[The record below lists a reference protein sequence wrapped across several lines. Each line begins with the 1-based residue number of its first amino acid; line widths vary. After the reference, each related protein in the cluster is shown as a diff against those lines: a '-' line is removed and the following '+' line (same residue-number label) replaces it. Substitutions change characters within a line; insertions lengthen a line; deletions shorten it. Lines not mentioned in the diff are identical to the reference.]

1 MNTNVLTK
9 TKKNENI
16 QHLRGLAIIAV
27 VLIHSNMSDGLRVAI
42 RPFVNYA
49 VALFLFL
56 SGYLTKLNIDN
67 VREFYKRRIIKV
79 AVPYTVWSLIFYVLL
94 SRKSVL
100 DFAIKFLTGRCCG
113 IYYYIFVYIQFV
125 LLTPLI
131 SKLIKSKYSCM
142 GWLITP
148 ITVFFQIFSKLHR
161 YNCSQL
167 KL

>member
-67 VREFYKRRIIKV
+67 VRELYKRRIIKV

-148 ITVFFQIFSKLHR
+148 ITVFF
-161 YNCSQL
+161 
-167 KL
+167 